1 MSAGIPAIVSND
13 TGAREAV
20 LQDEGGVVL
29 STFASEELDRKLL
42 PLCQSRNL
50 RIQKG
55 EEAKDRIGKYFTLTK
70 YQEKLSHLHEAF
82 QARASLGGSGNEA

>member
-20 LQDEGGVVL
+20 LKDEGGVVL
-29 STFASEELDRKLL
+29 STFASEELDRRLL
-42 PLCQSRNL
+42 PLCQNRNL

-55 EEAKDRIGKYFTLTK
+55 QEAKSRIKKYFTLGS
-70 YQEKLSHLHEAF
+70 YQEKLGRLHEAF
-82 QARASLGGSGNEA
+82 QARARLGGSENEA